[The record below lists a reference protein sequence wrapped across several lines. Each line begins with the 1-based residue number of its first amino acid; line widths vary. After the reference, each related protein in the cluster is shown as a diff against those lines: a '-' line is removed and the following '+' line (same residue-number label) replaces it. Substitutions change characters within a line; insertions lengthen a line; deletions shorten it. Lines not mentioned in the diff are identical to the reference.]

1 MDNIKIEQSTFQVL
15 LSPYCPALALQG
27 VAEVVSSRNTIHST
41 PAFVC
46 VNPDSIN
53 RF

>member
-1 MDNIKIEQSTFQVL
+1 MDNIKIEQSTLQVL
-15 LSPYCPALALQG
+15 LSLYCPALALPG
-27 VAEVVSSRNTIHST
+27 VAEVVSSRNAIYST
-41 PAFVC
+41 PAFVR